1 MKHIN
6 RYTLLII
13 VIIGLLILYKYN
25 PLQYWFW
32 PKCPIKLITGLNCP
46 ACGIQR
52 FIHTALQGDFIRA
65 CHYNY
70 YLLYAL
76 PYVIMIVVTYYLP
89 NSKIKV
95 RLKDILESTIAV
107 RIYVTTF
114 FIWFIARNILN
125 L

>member
-52 FIHTALQGDFIRA
+52 FIHKALQGDFIRA